1 MNNIITG
8 TRENLNELISNEKT
22 TLIDFWAPWCGPC
35 KVLGPILDKI
45 AEENPEIQIIKV
57 DVDENS
63 EISSEYGIRN
73 IPTVLVFKGGAQVD
87 KFVGM
92 KSKEDI
98 LKLI

>member
-1 MNNIITG
+1 MDNIIIG
-8 TRENLNELISNEKT
+8 TRENLNELISSEKT
-22 TLIDFWAPWCGPC
+22 TLIDFYAEWCSPC
-35 KVLGPILDKI
+35 KVLGPILDRI

-63 EISSEYGIRN
+63 DISSEYGVRN
-73 IPTVLVFKGGAQVD
+73 IPTVLIFKGGVQVD

>member
-1 MNNIITG
+1 MSNTIIG
-8 TRENLNELISNEKT
+8 TRDNLNELISNEKT

>member
-8 TRENLNELISNEKT
+8 TKENLNELISSEKT
-22 TLIDFWAPWCGPC
+22 TLVDFHAAWCGPC

-63 EISSEYGIRN
+63 EISSEYGVRN